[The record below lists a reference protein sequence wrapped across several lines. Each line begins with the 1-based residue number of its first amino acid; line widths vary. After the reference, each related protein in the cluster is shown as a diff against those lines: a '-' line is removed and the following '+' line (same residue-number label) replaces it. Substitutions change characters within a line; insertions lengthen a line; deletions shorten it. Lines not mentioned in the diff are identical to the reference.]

1 MSRDGFLLRPIYVV
15 KVKNNFWDDFDN
27 FSKNIVLRHFGSKV
41 DREKL
46 HIILST
52 IFIRENYNYFLY
64 LKNINRLNS
73 GRFYGFLI
81 LSWKK
86 AIWGQSHKQ
95 GEYYLY

>member
-1 MSRDGFLLRPIYVV
+1 MRENQKVIDILNFHVFSFFALLLCLEKDFRCDLYVV
-15 KVKNNFWDDFDN
+15 KVKNNFSDDFDN

-64 LKNINRLNS
+64 LKNINRIPGDFMVS
-73 GRFYGFLI
+73 
-81 LSWKK
+81 
-86 AIWGQSHKQ
+86 
-95 GEYYLY
+95 